1 MALKLDFAQV
11 LCAPRTMGKIKRT
24 RLHCHMNAQLMQIS
38 LWELHIEVAESACSQ
53 IQGVG

>member
-11 LCAPRTMGKIKRT
+11 LSAPRTVGKIKRT

-38 LWELHIEVAESACSQ
+38 LWELHIEVAESARSQ
-53 IQGVG
+53 IQGVS